1 MRDGLGSAASAPML
15 IIVKLVCKS
24 LILVKAQDGTAPYSD
39 PESCSANVTMPAGAR
54 DVGMIFHDR
63 IEAAELLAQALAK
76 WRGRKPLIVAIPR
89 GAVPMGKILSER
101 LDGDLDVVLTR
112 KLRAPENPE
121 FAIGAVD
128 ETGWTYLADY
138 SGQSGASRDYV
149 DREIAA
155 ELQTMRRRRAQ
166 YTPARSP
173 RDPAGRIVI
182 VVDDGL
188 ATGATMIAALHA
200 LRARQPEW
208 LVCAVPVA
216 PRDALEKVRPY
227 ADELVCLHRPDF
239 FYAVGQFYRHF
250 PQVSDDDVVALLG
263 PGRVRASHHVA
274 EPEVGKP

>member
-1 MRDGLGSAASAPML
+1 M
-15 IIVKLVCKS
+15 
-24 LILVKAQDGTAPYSD
+24 
-39 PESCSANVTMPAGAR
+39 SCSRASCAR
-54 DVGMIFHDR
+54 PG
-63 IEAAELLAQALAK
+63 
-76 WRGRKPLIVAIPR
+76 
-89 GAVPMGKILSER
+89 
-101 LDGDLDVVLTR
+101 
-112 KLRAPENPE
+112 NPE

-138 SGQSGASRDYV
+138 SGQIRRRRDYI

-155 ELQTMRRRRAQ
+155 ELQTMRRRRAE

-173 RDPAGRIVI
+173 CDPAGRIVI

-250 PQVSDDDVVALLG
+250 PQVSDDDVVAMLG
-263 PGRVRASHHVA
+263 PGQGPCRVVTLSNRKQENPDPATASLAQCGAGSTSCSSIFFSLPTV
-274 EPEVGKP
+274 PTFLRRRSRK